1 MVLAKKNLIVKL
13 SLSLALVGLSGCGG
27 RHEASVR
34 GMVTLDGTP
43 VRSGSVAFIPA
54 EGGSPAYA
62 QTDSSGRYE
71 VFTGREAGLPPGN
84 YGVTVVAREVPKE
97 THSKDG
103 GPGRPGK
110 RITPMWYGSART
122 TPLEFT
128 VEPGANKIDL
138 ELSSEPPPG
147 LAGPGNSRQR

>member
-1 MVLAKKNLIVKL
+1 MVLAQKNLIVIL
-13 SLSLALVGLSGCGG
+13 SLSLTLISLAGCGG

-34 GMVTLDGTP
+34 GVVTLDGNP
-43 VRSGSVAFIPA
+43 VSAGAVAFIPA

-71 VFTGREAGLPPGN
+71 VYTGREAGLPPGR
-84 YGVTVVAREVPKE
+84 YGVTVVAREVPE
-97 THSKDG
+97 EAYSADG

-110 RITPMWYGSART
+110 RITPTWYGSART

-147 LAGPGNSRQR
+147 LAGPGNSRRR